1 MKIPV
6 NVRCTL
12 IKILFLAMCLS
23 KQIRFLFIYLFIYF
37 CSWQNKSQAIS
48 KTTTRTT
55 TIGTTVSVQNK
66 VYATHAMELKTPYK
80 ANAAK
85 NI

>member
-1 MKIPV
+1 
-6 NVRCTL
+6 
-12 IKILFLAMCLS
+12 MCLS

-37 CSWQNKSQAIS
+37 CSWQNKSQAIN

-66 VYATHAMELKTPYK
+66 VYGTHAMEPKTPYK
-80 ANAAK
+80 ANAPK